1 MDRAEGMDG
10 TREGG
15 TGGGGKWEGWIDE
28 TVC

>member
-15 TGGGGKWEGWIDE
+15 REGGKWEGWIDE